1 MEFFISK
8 GFLFLPGL
16 ILNSVPLQAE
26 FYMCVMLD
34 NLLSN
39 KAFTVIRNRNFR
51 LFLGYRFFMTMATL
65 MQSVIVSWHIY
76 SLTKNV
82 LWLGMIGLVEVVPQI
97 SISLFAGHYID
108 LWDRKKIIR
117 NSTFILLIGSGILTL
132 YSIQSFHSYDRFGIW
147 PIFITIFLTG
157 LSRGILMPAHTA
169 LLGQLVDKKDYANA
183 ATWNS
188 ANWQVAA
195 VTGPAIG
202 GLIYGFSSILVAYS
216 SVFVLYFISVGLINS
231 VKAQKIVRT
240 LKQGEEAIFDRI
252 KEGIGFVIKTPEL
265 LGAFSLDMF
274 AVLFG
279 GAVALLPVYASDI
292 LHVGPEGLG
301 FLRACPAIGAILM
314 SFYLMFYPPVR
325 NSGRILLLSVA
336 AFGICMI
343 GFAFS
348 HIFWLSGL
356 LLLLSGLFDNV
367 SVVIRGTILQLYTP
381 EHMRGRVASVNSIF
395 IGSSNE
401 LGAFESGVTAKF
413 MGLIPSVAF
422 GGVMTLLVVAATAK
436 INPVLRRLSLK

>member
-1 MEFFISK
+1 MS
-8 GFLFLPGL
+8 GLFK
-16 ILNSVPLQAE
+16 S
-26 FYMCVMLD
+26 D
-34 NLLSN
+34 
-39 KAFTVIRNRNFR
+39 AFTAVRNGNFR
-51 LFLGYRFFMTMATL
+51 YFLGYRFFMTMATL
-65 MQSVIVSWHIY
+65 MQSVIVSWHMY
-76 SLTKNV
+76 YLTHNV
-82 LWLGMIGLVEVVPQI
+82 LWLGLIGLVEVIPQI

-108 LWDRKKIIR
+108 LWDRKKIVR
-117 NSTFILLIGSGILTL
+117 NSTIILLIGSSILAI
-132 YSIQSFHSYDRFGIW
+132 YSIESFHSFERLGIW

-183 ATWNS
+183 ATWSS
-188 ANWQVAA
+188 ANWQIGA
-195 VTGPAIG
+195 VMGPALG
-202 GLIYGFSSILVAYS
+202 GLIYGFSTITVAYS
-216 SVFVLYFISVGLINS
+216 SIIFIYFISLYMISRVQIKHIVN
-231 VKAQKIVRT
+231 KALT
-240 LKQGEEAIFDRI
+240 ADEDIFSRI
-252 KEGIGFVIKTPEL
+252 REGIRFVLQSPEL

-279 GAVALLPVYASDI
+279 GAVALLPVFASDV

-301 FLRACPAIGAILM
+301 FLRACPAIGAIIM
-314 SFYLMFYPPVR
+314 SFYLMFYPPVH
-325 NSGRILLLSVA
+325 NSGRTLLFAVS
-336 AFGICMI
+336 AFGLCMI

-348 HIFWLSGL
+348 HWFWLSAL

-401 LGAFESGVTAKF
+401 LGAFESGVTAKL
-413 MGLIPSVAF
+413 MGLVPSVAF
-422 GGVMTLLVVAATAK
+422 GGIMTLIVVGTTAK

>member
-1 MEFFISK
+1 MS
-8 GFLFLPGL
+8 GLFK
-16 ILNSVPLQAE
+16 S
-26 FYMCVMLD
+26 D
-34 NLLSN
+34 
-39 KAFTVIRNRNFR
+39 AFTAVRNGNFR
-51 LFLGYRFFMTMATL
+51 YFLGYRFFMTMATL
-65 MQSVIVSWHIY
+65 MQSVIVSWHMY
-76 SLTKNV
+76 YLTHNV
-82 LWLGMIGLVEVVPQI
+82 LWLGLIGLVEVIPQI

-108 LWDRKKIIR
+108 LWDRKKIVR
-117 NSTFILLIGSGILTL
+117 NSTIILLIGSSILAI
-132 YSIQSFHSYDRFGIW
+132 YSIESFHSFERLGIW

-183 ATWNS
+183 ATWSS
-188 ANWQVAA
+188 ANWQIGA
-195 VTGPAIG
+195 VMGPALG
-202 GLIYGFSSILVAYS
+202 GLIYGFSTITVAYS
-216 SVFVLYFISVGLINS
+216 SIIFIYVISLYMISRVQIKHIVNKALTADEDIFSRIREGIRFVLQS
-231 VKAQKIVRT
+231 
-240 LKQGEEAIFDRI
+240 
-252 KEGIGFVIKTPEL
+252 PEL

-279 GAVALLPVYASDI
+279 GAVALLPVFASDV

-301 FLRACPAIGAILM
+301 FLRACPAIGAIMM
-314 SFYLMFYPPVR
+314 SFYLMFYPPVY
-325 NSGRILLLSVA
+325 NSGRTLLLAVS
-336 AFGICMI
+336 AFGLCMI

-348 HIFWLSGL
+348 HWFWLSAL

-401 LGAFESGVTAKF
+401 LGAFESGVTAKL
-413 MGLIPSVAF
+413 MGLVPSVAF
-422 GGVMTLLVVAATAK
+422 GGIMTLIVVGTTAK